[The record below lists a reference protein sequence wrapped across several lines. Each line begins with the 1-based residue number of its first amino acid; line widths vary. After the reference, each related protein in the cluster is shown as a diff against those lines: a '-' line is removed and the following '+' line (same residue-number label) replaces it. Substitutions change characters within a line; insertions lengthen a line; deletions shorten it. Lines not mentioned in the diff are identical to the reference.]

1 MTSYEKNRPFDT
13 LCWSWREE
21 YRVRECG
28 IVLLIYAAEER
39 AQLRFFSDDFA
50 VFPNIDGR
58 AVHAGGFAGDLGGA
72 AQSASHGGGEF
83 LARLRFGL
91 SFHGDLSI
99 NLGVL
104 PELSYTL
111 QRSAKSR

>member
-1 MTSYEKNRPFDT
+1 MSHDDFSRTETDRDDHKRIT
-13 LCWSWREE
+13 
-21 YRVRECG
+21 
-28 IVLLIYAAEER
+28 
-39 AQLRFFSDDFA
+39 LRFLRDDLA
-50 VFPNIDGR
+50 VFPNINRG